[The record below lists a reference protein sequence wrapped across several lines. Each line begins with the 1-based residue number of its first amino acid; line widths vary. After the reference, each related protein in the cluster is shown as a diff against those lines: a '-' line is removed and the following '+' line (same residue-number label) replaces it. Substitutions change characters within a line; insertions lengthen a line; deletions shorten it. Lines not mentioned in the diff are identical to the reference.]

1 MILISIDEENGPQ
14 LYKTDPAGYFVG
26 FKATAA
32 GLKDQEAVN
41 FLEKKMRSGDLNLN
55 YDDTVQLAI
64 NTLQSVLNADLKAT
78 DIEVQCFDDGIYHID
93 MNNR

>member
-1 MILISIDEENGPQ
+1 MLIGIDDEAGPQ

-55 YDDTVQLAI
+55 YEDTVQLAI
-64 NTLQSVLNADLKAT
+64 TTLQTVLNADLKAT
-78 DIEVQCFDDGIYHID
+78 DIEV
-93 MNNR
+93 R